1 MAISP
6 LKKVA
11 DAPLNAQ
18 NQRVITGANWDY
30 NFNAI
35 EAKFNKGITVQ
46 DISDTAGITGTQ
58 MSDSTISRAKATAD
72 FELQSLLMWINL

>member
-11 DAPLNAQ
+11 DMPLNQ
-18 NQRVITGANWDY
+18 LNQRVITGANWDY
-30 NFNAI
+30 NCNLI
-35 EAKFNKGITVQ
+35 ESKFNKGITSA
-46 DISDTAGITGTQ
+46 DISDTAGITGAQ
-58 MSDSTISRAKATAD
+58 MADSTIPRAKATAD